1 MVAVVAV
8 VAGTLNVKLCK
19 LGDAMKIRAI
29 NERGFLIGETHPRA
43 KLTDRQVDELR
54 DMYEEEAWSISH
66 LALWFG
72 LSVSTVHSIV
82 TYQTRAQTPR
92 AWRKGKTI
100 LR

>member
-1 MVAVVAV
+1 MRH
-8 VAGTLNVKLCK
+8 GL
-19 LGDAMKIRAI
+19 RAI
-29 NERGFLIGETHPRA
+29 NERGHLIGETHPRA

-54 DMYEEEAWSISH
+54 DMYEEESWSISH
-66 LALWFG
+66 LAQWFG

-82 TYQTRAQTPR
+82 TYRTRAQTPA